1 MGMFKDKD
9 YDQVIGM
16 TAPLA
21 RRLYEFLHGDVVKKT
36 DMLAGGK

>member
-1 MGMFKDKD
+1 MRNASEEELASVD
-9 YDQVIGM
+9 GM

-36 DMLAGGK
+36 DMLATK